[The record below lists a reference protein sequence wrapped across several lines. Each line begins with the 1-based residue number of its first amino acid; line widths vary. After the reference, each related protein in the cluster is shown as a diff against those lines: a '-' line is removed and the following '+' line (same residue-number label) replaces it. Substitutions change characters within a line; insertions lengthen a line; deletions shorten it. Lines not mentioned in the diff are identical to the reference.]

1 MINRRP
7 ISLVAATLMIV
18 AGATGV
24 AWAAHGAPDGTGPRS
39 HREGSASSGLAA
51 AAHPRHVTLKFHANE
66 VRHNVTLDLGRQGAS
81 AGDEIIENE
90 TLIRDGHHLGNNAIQ
105 CTLIN
110 PTHTARFL
118 VQCTV
123 TWVLHRG
130 QVTGVGAFSFDSIKV
145 AITGGTGAF
154 EGATGTAAVKGTSN
168 PRNDVDV
175 LRLVLPPR

>member
-1 MINRRP
+1 MIKQRF
-7 ISLVAATLMIV
+7 ISLVAAALMIAV
-18 AGATGV
+18 GATGA
-24 AWAAHGAPDGTGPRS
+24 AWAGHGASGGTAPRS
-39 HREGSASSGLAA
+39 QQAGSASGMGAA
-51 AAHPRHVTLKFHANE
+51 AQSRHVTLKFHANE
-66 VRHNVTLDLGRQGAS
+66 VRRNVTLDLGPKGTS

-90 TLIRDGHHLGNNAIQ
+90 TLIRNGHHLGHDAIH

-110 PTHTARFL
+110 PTHTSRFL

-130 QVTGVGAFSFDSIKV
+130 QVTGVGAFSFNSIKV

-154 EGATGTAAVKGTSN
+154 QGAAGTATVKGTQN
-168 PRNDVDV
+168 PLNDIDV